1 MIESAWNKEVHGLDF
16 VKFYKKWAA
25 TRDAL
30 HKWNKE
36 VFGHCQDKINNL
48 LQKIKQIQ
56 IRHPSPVN
64 ELVEQSLQIEL
75 FEWLIRSE
83 ILWCKK
89 SRELWLKLGDKNSKF
104 FHLSM
109 VIRRRNNND
118 DAIKKE
124 DGIWIHD
131 SNQIRRLFRN
141 NFIDLFKEENIDFL
155 EHLEHLILPC
165 ITKEENEMLERIPSP
180 EEIKDTLF
188 QIQDLKAPGL
198 DGFQVLFYN

>member
-1 MIESAWNKEVHGLDF
+1 M
-16 VKFYKKWAA
+16 
-25 TRDAL
+25 
-30 HKWNKE
+30 
-36 VFGHCQDKINNL
+36 
-48 LQKIKQIQ
+48 
-56 IRHPSPVN
+56 N

-83 ILWCKK
+83 ILWCKI

-109 VIRRRNNND
+109 VIRRRNNNV